1 MALNVSAWSIRHP
14 LPPIIMAAAVCALGY
29 LSFTKLAI
37 TRMPNVDVPFIS
49 VTIAQFGAAPAELE
63 SQVTKTVEDAVSGV
77 AGAHHITSG
86 VTDGIS
92 STTIQFR
99 LGTDTDRA
107 LNDVKDAVTRVRGD
121 LPRTINE
128 PMIQRVDTSG
138 LPILTYAAIAPGK
151 TPEQLSWFVEDVVV
165 RALQGIRGVGSVER
179 IGSVEREIRV
189 RLDPVRLQG
198 VGLTP
203 LDVSRQLRGSNVD
216 LAGGRAEIGGRDQAI
231 RALAGAKTLADLAAT
246 RIALPSGGEVRLD
259 DLGQVTDTI
268 SEPRTFA
275 RFNGTPVVGFAIVRA
290 KGASDVV
297 VSKAVAARV
306 DALKVAH
313 PDVDLKLIDTSVT
326 YTVGMYDAAM
336 ETLWEGAALAVL
348 VVFLFLR
355 DFRATLIAAITLPLS
370 ILPAFWVMDVLGFS
384 LNMISL
390 LAITLSTGI
399 LVDDAIVEI
408 ENIVR
413 HMRMGKSPYQAALEA
428 ADEIGLA
435 VIAISLTIV
444 AVFVPASFM
453 GSVPGQFFKQFG
465 ITVSVQVLFSLL
477 CARFITPMLAA
488 YFIKPRQ
495 HAERPDGFTIRLYT
509 RLLRWSV
516 RHRFTTVAIG
526 LVLFAA
532 SIYGLQLL
540 SSGFLPASDTA
551 RSMLIV
557 ELPPGS
563 QLIDTEATT
572 EAIVKRLRARSDVE
586 SVFVDGGRAVGAD
599 IRKASLTISYV
610 PKTKRAHSQNE
621 LETIIS
627 RDLAD
632 IPDIRY
638 WFLDDNGQRN
648 VTFIVSGADN
658 GTVANVASELTAQMR
673 RLPTVTNVIST
684 ATLNRPELRIY
695 PRRDLA
701 VRLGVSTESLSET
714 IRVAT
719 IGDVGPALA
728 KFDAGDRVVPIRVL
742 LEESARADPQVLEQ
756 IRVPSPRSGG
766 VPLMALVDIRFEDG
780 PIGISRYDR
789 QPQASVE
796 ADLVGGAA
804 LSQVSDA
811 VKALPVM
818 KNLPPGIKVTEGG
831 DAELQADLFEGF
843 GSSMRNGLMMVYA
856 VLALLFGSLLQPLT
870 ILFSLPLSIGGAIL
884 GLIVTNLPLS
894 TPVVIGILM
903 LMGIVTKNAI
913 MLVDFA
919 IEGMHRG
926 IDRTTAIIEAGQKRA
941 RPIIMTTIAMAAG
954 MTPSALA
961 FGAGGELRSPMAIA
975 VIGGL
980 LVSTLLSLV
989 FVPAFFT
996 LMDDLGYWGFRM
1008 LGRVVGKADEP
1019 APASAAK
1026 AASPD
1031 VHSPGEH

>member
-1 MALNVSAWSIRHP
+1 MALNISAWAIRNP
-14 LPPIIMAAAVCALGY
+14 LPPIVMAAAVCALGY
-29 LSFTKLAI
+29 LSFHKLAI
-37 TRMPNVDVPFIS
+37 TRMPNVDVPLVS
-49 VTIAQFGAAPAELE
+49 VAIAQFGAAPAELE

-92 STTIQFR
+92 STSIQFR

-107 LNDVKDAVTRVRGD
+107 LNDVKDAITRVRGD
-121 LPRTINE
+121 LPRTISE
-128 PMIQRVDTSG
+128 PMIQRVDMSG

-151 TPEQLSWFVEDVVV
+151 TPEQLSWFVEDVIV
-165 RALQGIRGVGSVER
+165 RELQGVRGVASVER
-179 IGSVEREIRV
+179 IGNVEREIRV
-189 RLDPVRLQG
+189 RLDPVRVQG
-198 VGLTP
+198 VGLTT

-246 RIALPSGGEVRLD
+246 RIALPLGGEVRLD
-259 DLGQVTDTI
+259 DLGQVTDTV

-290 KGASDVV
+290 KGASDVE

-306 DALKVAH
+306 EALKAAH

-355 DFRATLIAAITLPLS
+355 DLRATVIAAITLPLS

-453 GSVPGQFFKQFG
+453 TSVPGQFFKQFG

-477 CARFITPMLAA
+477 CARFITPLLAA
-488 YFIKPRQ
+488 YFLRPHQ
-495 HAERPDGFTIRLYT
+495 HEERPDGSTIRLYT
-509 RLLRWSV
+509 RLVRWSV

-526 LVLFAA
+526 LFLFAA

-540 SSGFLPASDTA
+540 PSGFLPASDTA
-551 RSMLIV
+551 RSLLFV

-563 QLIDTEATT
+563 QLVDTEAAT

-586 SVFVDGGRAVGAD
+586 SVFVDGGRALGAD
-599 IRKASLTISYV
+599 IRKASVTISYV
-610 PKTKRAHSQNE
+610 PKNKRTLSQHE

-638 WFLDDNGQRN
+638 WFLDDNGKRN
-648 VTFIVSGADN
+648 VTFIVTGADSD
-658 GTVANVASELTAQMR
+658 TVANAASELATQMR

-719 IGDVGPALA
+719 IGDAGPALA

-766 VPLMALVDIRFEDG
+766 VPLMALADVRFEDG
-780 PIGISRYDR
+780 PIGITRYDR

-804 LSQVSDA
+804 LSDVSKA
-811 VKALPVM
+811 VNALPVM

-856 VLALLFGSLLQPLT
+856 VLVLLFGSLLQPLT

-884 GLIVTNLPLS
+884 ALIVLHLPLS
-894 TPVVIGILM
+894 TPVVIGMLM

-919 IEGMHRG
+919 IEGIQRG
-926 IDRTTAIIEAGQKRA
+926 VDRNTAIIEAGQKRA
-941 RPIIMTTIAMAAG
+941 RPIVMTTIAMAAG
-954 MTPSALA
+954 MSPSALA

-980 LVSTLLSLV
+980 LVSTLLSLL

-996 LMDDLGYWGFRM
+996 LMDDLGYLGFRVF
-1008 LGRVVGKADEP
+1008 GRFVGKADEP
-1019 APASAAK
+1019 APVGAAK
-1026 AASPD
+1026 AAVTD
-1031 VHSPGEH
+1031 VHSSGGR